1 LLMTD
6 LLIAS
11 VFEEFRTYAVER
23 TGTERV
29 E

>member
-1 LLMTD
+1 MDGILSRRYERLDT
-6 LLIAS
+6 
-11 VFEEFRTYAVER
+11 VRTYAVER